1 MARLAV
7 TDIKPKD
14 LVRVHT
20 FENVT
25 WMSDLGLDDHSAMS
39 LTAGLLR
46 PSTGGAWQ
54 YVADR
59 ANWVAGS
66 FNHHKEVVVHCRR
79 SSKKVFIDPAS
90 QLEIICRTEKLIES
104 QATHVVVA
112 ITYGLEAICVFS
124 DQKSNDGDSVK
135 MLDYA
140 QLFADGLLN
149 GRRKLEP
156 DQDDED
162 GLQIIPL
169 NSKCILYRDSI
180 SGKKESSWTLKPVS
194 EQYIACRRMLHHQVE
209 SSVPLKVWL
218 YPLSNLF
225 MDKAGISKQPV
236 DVSRDLIICCQMM
249 WDQLTQ
255 IRVNIG
261 SLVDELG
268 DIAGTFIPP
277 SVYKTV
283 KDFDGLM
290 TKFATALLKALS
302 EWTVSV
308 RRGAGMQEDAI
319 AKMMDEIEKK
329 SALAS
334 EELKSWLKPRREFFS
349 HQPGV
354 RFVFEA
360 ENLRK
365 ELKSGS
371 SFAVVLHLPSLAGQ
385 SNDQLREMNL
395 LVDSFHPWAT
405 KDTKFAAFN
414 SADNRRIF
422 TAVRNFSD
430 WVTGHNGDTD
440 NVKYF
445 VFYEEQLGTD
455 VDPFMRLWN
464 CSSSKI
470 WSTNF
475 TIPKAPGEVTVD
487 SNQRG
492 VLTLSWTAEG
502 TVELIGYLIQYRNVE
517 EEEIW
522 ESIQHPPSKKM
533 VINFLQSEETYVF
546 RVAAMT
552 QGGRSPFGPVSK
564 EVTINPVCPPPTGLK
579 SRYVTDTS
587 IAISWDLK
595 TNDNKDSENLE
606 KKVKVTSYSIDCWMA
621 GHQES
626 TFIQRLTPD
635 KQVTLE
641 PLLPDTAYCV
651 QIRAVCVDGISST
664 IYSPACPVFQ
674 DSNRRTGKSS

>member
-1 MARLAV
+1 
-7 TDIKPKD
+7 
-14 LVRVHT
+14 
-20 FENVT
+20 
-25 WMSDLGLDDHSAMS
+25 
-39 LTAGLLR
+39 
-46 PSTGGAWQ
+46 
-54 YVADR
+54 
-59 ANWVAGS
+59 
-66 FNHHKEVVVHCRR
+66 
-79 SSKKVFIDPAS
+79 
-90 QLEIICRTEKLIES
+90 
-104 QATHVVVA
+104 
-112 ITYGLEAICVFS
+112 
-124 DQKSNDGDSVK
+124 
-135 MLDYA
+135 
-140 QLFADGLLN
+140 
-149 GRRKLEP
+149 
-156 DQDDED
+156 
-162 GLQIIPL
+162 
-169 NSKCILYRDSI
+169 
-180 SGKKESSWTLKPVS
+180 
-194 EQYIACRRMLHHQVE
+194 
-209 SSVPLKVWL
+209 
-218 YPLSNLF
+218 
-225 MDKAGISKQPV
+225 
-236 DVSRDLIICCQMM
+236 
-249 WDQLTQ
+249 
-255 IRVNIG
+255 
-261 SLVDELG
+261 
-268 DIAGTFIPP
+268 
-277 SVYKTV
+277 
-283 KDFDGLM
+283 
-290 TKFATALLKALS
+290 
-302 EWTVSV
+302 
-308 RRGAGMQEDAI
+308 
-319 AKMMDEIEKK
+319 
-329 SALAS
+329 
-334 EELKSWLKPRREFFS
+334 
-349 HQPGV
+349 
-354 RFVFEA
+354 
-360 ENLRK
+360 
-365 ELKSGS
+365 
-371 SFAVVLHLPSLAGQ
+371 
-385 SNDQLREMNL
+385 
-395 LVDSFHPWAT
+395 
-405 KDTKFAAFN
+405 
-414 SADNRRIF
+414 
-422 TAVRNFSD
+422 
-430 WVTGHNGDTD
+430 
-440 NVKYF
+440 
-445 VFYEEQLGTD
+445 
-455 VDPFMRLWN
+455 MRLWN